1 MNLSGFRMVLSVS
14 QERWA
19 GPLLGTAN
27 GVLTGMTGSFVVPG
41 VMFLQAIGLP
51 RDMLIQSMGMLF
63 TASILALAVALG
75 GNDLLNT
82 ELGTVSAFALV
93 PAIAGMVVGQRVSRM
108 LSETVFRQV
117 FFVSLTALGAY
128 IVIRALAR
136 LG

>member
-1 MNLSGFRMVLSVS
+1 MVLSVS

-63 TASILALAVALG
+63 TASTLALAVALG